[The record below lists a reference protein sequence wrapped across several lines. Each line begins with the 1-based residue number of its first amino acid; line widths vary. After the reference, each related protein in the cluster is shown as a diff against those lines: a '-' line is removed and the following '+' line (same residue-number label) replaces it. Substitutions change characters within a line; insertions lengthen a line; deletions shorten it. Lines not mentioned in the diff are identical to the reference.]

1 MLSSLILWPVEQL
14 LNQLIQRDDY
24 LRRQFAA
31 FAGKTF
37 AVSSTSPTQN
47 LILQIDT
54 QGLQLSAHSAT
65 ALGVIPDASISGKFV
80 DLLGL
85 LTSETSERALVN
97 DKIRIDGDASLVQ
110 DFYLTCKQLD
120 VDWQDYLA
128 PLIGDHLTHELG
140 KFQQRSESMI
150 TDSAQRLRRSIEY
163 YLKDE
168 REIVPHQDD
177 VALFMGELDSLK
189 LQIDRTGARLA
200 AFEARIDELSD

>member
-1 MLSSLILWPVEQL
+1 MWIE
-14 LNQLIQRDDY
+14 
-24 LRRQFAA
+24 
-31 FAGKTF
+31 
-37 AVSSTSPTQN
+37 
-47 LILQIDT
+47 
-54 QGLQLSAHSAT
+54 
-65 ALGVIPDASISGKFV
+65 
-80 DLLGL
+80 
-85 LTSETSERALVN
+85 
-97 DKIRIDGDASLVQ
+97 
-110 DFYLTCKQLD
+110 
-120 VDWQDYLA
+120 DYLA